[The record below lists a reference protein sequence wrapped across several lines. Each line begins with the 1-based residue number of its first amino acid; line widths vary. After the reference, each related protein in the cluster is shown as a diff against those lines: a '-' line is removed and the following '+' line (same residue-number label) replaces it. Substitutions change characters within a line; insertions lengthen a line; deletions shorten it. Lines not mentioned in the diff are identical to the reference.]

1 MKSVPLEIQGYL
13 EALHQRYRIDRAI
26 LLGSGVIS
34 ALSHYRMET
43 LMRHVNSAAV
53 ARGRRSS
60 KMRWGFAIIAS
71 TSMIFAT
78 SSATAAPPVEQQTAE
93 VFRFDGGSTDG
104 GTATLTRTN
113 NGVTMRMSTTVG
125 GVKYALPFFPP
136 QSPTDPGLGESWE
149 VGDATT
155 NWFVVFN
162 NPGECTD
169 SCGEDDIIDGHPISE
184 PEVPGGPAGVSIHYA
199 AGHVAGSLSWH
210 SAGSLR
216 EGDTSGMLFGL
227 PLQDA
232 MTAEVHLVARSHGP
246 MADIPPGSERGLA
259 LNSLNGGCPP
269 NGPNVCGDA
278 QAAVFALPS

>member
-1 MKSVPLEIQGYL
+1 MK
-13 EALHQRYRIDRAI
+13 
-26 LLGSGVIS
+26 
-34 ALSHYRMET
+34 
-43 LMRHVNSAAV
+43 HVNSAAV
-53 ARGRRSS
+53 TRGRRSS
-60 KMRWGFAIIAS
+60 KMRWGLAIIAI
-71 TSMIFAT
+71 TSMILGT
-78 SSATAAPPVEQQTAE
+78 SSAAWAAPAVHQT
-93 VFRFDGGSTDG
+93 VDVVRVDGGSTNG

-125 GVKYALPFFPP
+125 GVKYDLPGAPP
-136 QSPTDPGLGESWE
+136 PDPGLGESWE

-162 NPGECTD
+162 NPGECSD
-169 SCGEDDIIDGHPISE
+169 LSCGEDDIIAGFPPAVD
-184 PEVPGGPAGVSIHYA
+184 GGPAGVSIHYA
-199 AGHVAGSLSWH
+199 AGHVAGSSSWH

-232 MTAEVHLVARSHGP
+232 MKAEVHLVARSHGP

-269 NGPNVCGDA
+269 NVCGDA
-278 QAAVFALPS
+278 QVAVFAPPS